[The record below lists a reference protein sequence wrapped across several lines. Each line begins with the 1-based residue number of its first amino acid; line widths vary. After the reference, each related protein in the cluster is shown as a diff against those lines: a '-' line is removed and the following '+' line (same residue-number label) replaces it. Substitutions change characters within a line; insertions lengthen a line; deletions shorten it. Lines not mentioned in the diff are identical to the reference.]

1 VPLVPAQIQP
11 LKVAF
16 CDGNKA
22 PYVLRNETG
31 DLTGLD
37 VEYWNMLLENMRR
50 IAGISNVSEG
60 LKKVLN
66 ERPSVTVLPKKIL
79 LDRLQEQIYDIAL
92 CAIEVDLDLSRFVDF
107 SLPYATA
114 GYQGV
119 VLKQDSIIDGMTVLK
134 QAFGPSNAWALF
146 SLLLLVILSILFAHL
161 IWIFER
167 KDNPN
172 INKYYGPGVFD
183 SWWLGIVT
191 AMTVGYGDKVPVT
204 VQGKILTIAWM
215 FAGTYCVGMF
225 GAAVTSTFVNSQ
237 NLNYLPP
244 SDKLLQ
250 IQTVSDLSGYRLG
263 TSSMIAKNFLEQ
275 QQLNSTVWIYAN
287 VTELLTAVVNN
298 SIDVAVDEIW
308 TVRWLLQYDT
318 NFKKDNLIQ
327 VGDVLEQRPRV
338 MAIGRPGYD
347 VDRIFHLLQV
357 AQSDLMYGTGELNY
371 KQLTEKW
378 LKSTAKAPVSTYIDR
393 FDEALMRWCIIYM
406 IGLGIFMVLW
416 GLFVI
421 WHYWTE
427 IKQSRIRFG
436 LLRSMGLGLKF
447 SQKDLRDGARKL
459 FKEVDSNQDGFVDMD
474 EILVFFRGL
483 GQELSDRDVQIF
495 FYESVENSVA
505 DEEDEEELKPRLT
518 AEHFEQIVT
527 KLVIGPKSAVNRSEL
542 TAPVMRMHLEQTKL
556 EIFEHMDRLEKKL
569 ELLGCDS
576 PKSQEARQIFRRRSK
591 SSKSY
596 APGMI
601 ARASYDALKAE
612 EIASLDSSGDPFKA
626 NHTARN
632 GSNVQNAIPGLIP
645 SLES

>member
-1 VPLVPAQIQP
+1 
-11 LKVAF
+11 
-16 CDGNKA
+16 
-22 PYVLRNETG
+22 
-31 DLTGLD
+31 
-37 VEYWNMLLENMRR
+37 
-50 IAGISNVSEG
+50 
-60 LKKVLN
+60 
-66 ERPSVTVLPKKIL
+66 
-79 LDRLQEQIYDIAL
+79 
-92 CAIEVDLDLSRFVDF
+92 
-107 SLPYATA
+107 
-114 GYQGV
+114 
-119 VLKQDSIIDGMTVLK
+119 
-134 QAFGPSNAWALF
+134 
-146 SLLLLVILSILFAHL
+146 
-161 IWIFER
+161 
-167 KDNPN
+167 
-172 INKYYGPGVFD
+172 
-183 SWWLGIVT
+183 
-191 AMTVGYGDKVPVT
+191 MTVGYGDKVPVT

-371 KQLTEKW
+371 KQLTE
-378 LKSTAKAPVSTYIDR
+378 
-393 FDEALMRWCIIYM
+393 
-406 IGLGIFMVLW
+406 VLSR
-416 GLFVI
+416 
-421 WHYWTE
+421 HYWTE

-483 GQELSDRDVQIF
+483 GQELSDRDVQMYLI
-495 FYESVENSVA
+495 ESIC
-505 DEEDEEELKPRLT
+505 EEDEEELKPRLT

-527 KLVIGPKSAVNRSEL
+527 KLVIGKSREPALMLDCSSGPKSAVNRSEL
-542 TAPVMRMHLEQTKL
+542 TAPFQISAKL

-576 PKSQEARQIFRRRSK
+576 PKSVRVSKFVTGHKNANPQQEARQIFRRRSRHCLHAFFFLIRSLGK

-626 NHTARN
+626 NVVVSTYLDDSIR
-632 GSNVQNAIPGLIP
+632 
-645 SLES
+645 